1 MKKRIVYLAL
11 FTVMTVVS
19 ALLSL
24 SPSVTVEREQAE
36 QSAVLL
42 SEEAKRVVLADES
55 GTDFTL
61 YFSSDAVQADQA
73 LTSEI
78 SKLVYEL
85 YGVRMRAKS
94 DAASKPAENEILIG
108 RTNRPE
114 SEEFLE
120 AITASVAKEEDLVWG
135 FAFINGKLVYTANST
150 LAFDYGKG
158 EFLNYLIENDFTV
171 SEDLFRV
178 SIKTREEYD
187 AEIEADEEL
196 KRQKIL
202 NELKEKNAA
211 FKQSDFGGAPKSM
224 GTSPYAPPVLYPA
237 EGVHPRIFIT
247 EDKIDEVLEIMKDPA
262 YAGLVDTFW
271 IDVNKSGCTDGFPIV
286 EFKDPNDEYEDD
298 YYRYDVK
305 IISAL
310 QNKAFAYLL
319 TGDEIYGYEAI
330 VGAKNMIITL
340 KYSTYIHMDLYH
352 GASHVMDAL
361 AKIYDW
367 CYDLLTEEDKN
378 HFAAGVS
385 NVLGPQMEAGMRF
398 PPSGMNGVSGHGT
411 GPQLLRDWIMICIAF
426 FDEMPDW
433 WEFVGGRFFEE
444 YVPVINEHTKSGW
457 VTQGTA
463 CYGPGK
469 FYEAM
474 SAAWLLY
481 LSTGQLPYNEDG
493 LKLAPYYVISHL
505 QANGKY
511 FQTGDGARNVA
522 GGSLDY
528 AYLYDVAAIFGDSTL
543 TGYLY
548 SITDGLNSAAK
559 PDWGNDAPAA
569 KVLAYISYLPEPDE
583 NFFDSIDTIQYF
595 AHPAGTMTARNSWDE
610 DGAVAYMK
618 IGTMTMANH
627 DIYDHGTFQ
636 IYYKGL
642 LAATSGTYNKYG
654 SNVHRYYLQ
663 STVAHNG
670 ILVFNPAFASATP
683 ELGTDPETGEPN
695 PLDVTNGQRYFY
707 SGSQKRRG
715 EAGTIENWLGGNYNM
730 GEITGYDIGYSYEDG
745 SAEFG
750 YIAGE
755 ISSSYDAE
763 TVRYLERRMLTLF
776 TSDPNYPMLFFTFD
790 TVEATDAAFSK
801 TYLLHTTK
809 EPVIDEENMSA
820 DIREGEGRLFVQSL
834 FGADVI
840 EKVGGEGRAYWING
854 YYDTDGT
861 YVEGKNC
868 VDTYAPHDN
877 FNRFW
882 GRMQLRAS
890 GDATTRMLTAM
901 FVTDAENEETP
912 LFEKFSSDAV
922 YGAKFRD
929 IYTVFLT
936 TRERTYQSFSFET
949 DGVGLSKYYV
959 SGIEA
964 GTWKVSVDGVTVATV
979 AVDDNSG
986 FASFT
991 APSGNVLFT
1000 PTENVIGANGGKI
1013 SYVTGGGILGLNV
1026 PYSYRNETATPLTTD
1041 VTRGVD
1047 TFLGWYTTPT
1057 YDEGTEITE
1066 IPAGHTGTVKIYA
1079 KWLSVFL
1086 DEDFSESEINLF
1098 EKNQTIGGIGYTALS
1113 KEGASFITKK
1123 DEDGTPYLEWTE
1135 GKNDPLMTVT
1145 DTVKNFAAMST
1156 DDETV
1161 SYEVSFSRDGD
1172 NPIIPFHLRVM
1183 SNVEYGTGAQR
1194 VFGETR
1200 IFTVSG
1206 DGKVRL
1212 GSSGPIIGDISAGD
1226 ILTVRIALDFRNETL
1241 TAYDENGA
1249 EMQSIKFTV
1258 PEKSGAPNGIEW
1270 RKLMKQY
1277 LAYIYPSGAADLGGS
1292 LRIYGIKISESNTL
1306 FNPELATR
1314 AIEYDTAGG
1323 TLAPDAPFY
1332 YSNEVDTPL
1341 PEISKKNAQFLGWYT
1356 TKTFDTGSEITVI
1369 SKDTE
1374 GPVKIY
1380 AKWLMSFIDTDFSD
1394 NTLSADDTGNGSAD
1408 GVDFLT
1414 TGKTGASAVT
1424 KTDANGKT
1432 YIEWVKGSSDTIMR
1446 IINNNDNFST
1456 MSTGKVSYSFRLSKK
1471 VGAPILS
1478 TSQVVLQSNVAAD
1491 GTDRVFGS
1499 LTLFTID
1506 KNGGVI
1512 APNGAEIAKLED
1524 NVISHVNFTLD
1535 FENGLLTYYDA
1546 TYAEVASYSFTAPE
1560 KSGAAST
1567 AEWQRLIRQYLLYFR
1582 ANNNSIDP
1590 TSTLLVYGIS
1600 IKEGDLFKNAELPDG
1615 NGIIY
1620 KTNGGTLP
1628 DGAPTEYDPAH
1639 GTLMPTDLHRE
1650 GYVFGGWYQSSSL
1663 TGERTDYIPAGS
1675 TKPITVYAKWIK
1687 VVVNE
1692 DYSSSDVDVP
1702 ESTTKDVA
1710 GIKYNAGSAGEA
1722 KPGSL
1727 HITERDGNGN
1737 VYLRSATKGKAT
1749 IVCILSDSYNL
1760 SHFATP
1766 EISFEFDLGAS
1777 EGAKLASYTLRLA
1790 TSGGNFGEKQLLS
1803 LNGATGEVK
1812 LINSDK
1818 VIGTVGEGF
1827 TRLRICVSFSAETVS
1842 AYDEGGKL
1850 IDSISLGSVPTAK
1863 ENQKQPESWVEWQKV
1878 AVKYLFYGMLS
1889 RTSGVPS
1896 TESSELLFDNLK
1908 IYDGNPFISFA
1919 QSIPNPNF
1927 ISYVTGGGTLPEG
1940 APTEYDPAVDTV
1952 LPTPE
1957 KSGSVFGGW
1966 YTSSTFEEG
1975 TRVEKIAV
1983 GTEGEYKIFAKW
1995 HGAFVATDFKGAD
2008 INATSEASDT
2018 HGSINF
2024 VTKGKAG
2031 ASFKSTV
2038 DSEGRPYLEWVK
2050 GSADSLFNV
2059 YNEKSNFSTMEKTS
2073 ASYSLRLGKKAGA
2086 PVIASSQIVLESNTA
2101 ADGTQNVW
2109 GALNLL
2115 EIDAAGNVI
2124 CALGDKTVLTAL
2136 DEDGI
2141 TDVNFV
2147 IDFENGVISF
2157 YSETGEIYHSVSFE
2171 APAKSGAESTA
2182 EWQKLIQKYMLYFR
2196 ANDNS
2201 QSPES
2206 ALLIYGIT
2214 VAEGNIFE

>member
-11 FTVMTVVS
+11 FAVITTVAV
-19 ALLSL
+19 AFSL
-24 SPSVTVEREQAE
+24 SITKESAKE
-36 QSAVLL
+36 QSGQSTVLL
-42 SEEAKRVVLADES
+42 ADETKNVVIADES

-61 YFSSDAVQADQA
+61 YFSSDAMQADQA

-85 YGVRMRAKS
+85 YGIRMRAKS
-94 DAASKPAENEILIG
+94 DAASKPAGNEILIG
-108 RTNRPE
+108 NTNRPE
-114 SEEFLE
+114 SEEFL
-120 AITASVAKEEDLVWG
+120 ATITASLAKEEDFVWG
-135 FAFINGKLVYTANST
+135 FAFINGNLVYTANNVI
-150 LAFDYGKG
+150 AFDLGKD

-171 SEDLFRV
+171 PEDLLHV
-178 SIKTREEYD
+178 GIKTREEYD

-196 KRQKIL
+196 KRQMIL

-224 GTSPYAPPVLYPA
+224 GPSPYAPPVLYPA
-237 EGVHPRIFIT
+237 SGMHPRIYIT
-247 EDKIDEVLEIMKDPA
+247 EEKIDDVLKIMADPA

-271 IDVNKSGCTDGFPIV
+271 IDVNKTGCTDGFPTV
-286 EFKDPNDEYEDD
+286 TFKDPNNEYEDD

-330 VGAKNMIITL
+330 VGAKNMILTL

-367 CYDLLTEEDKN
+367 CYDLLTDEDKN

-385 NVLGPQMEAGMRF
+385 NILGPQMENGMRF

-411 GPQLLRDWIMICIAF
+411 GPQLLRDWMMICIAF
-426 FDEMPDW
+426 YDEMPDW
-433 WEFVGGRFFEE
+433 WEFVGGRYFEE

-469 FYEAM
+469 FYEVM
-474 SAAWLLY
+474 TGAWLLY
-481 LSTGQLPYNEDG
+481 LSTGQLPYKEDG

-528 AYLYDVAAIFGDSTL
+528 AYLYDVAAIFGDSVL

-559 PDWGNDAPAA
+559 PDWSNDAPAA
-569 KVLAYISYLPEPDE
+569 KVLAYIAYLPKPDE
-583 NFFDSIDTIQYF
+583 NFFESIDTVQYF
-595 AHPAGTMTARNSWDE
+595 AHPAGTMTARTSWDA
-610 DGAVAYMK
+610 DAAVAYMK

-642 LAATSGTYNKYG
+642 LAGTSGTYNKYG

-670 ILVFNPAFASATP
+670 ILVFNPFFASATP
-683 ELGTDPETGEPN
+683 ELGTDAATGEPN

-730 GEITGYDIGYSYEDG
+730 GEITGYDMGYSYTDG
-745 SAEFG
+745 SPEFG

-755 ISSSYDAE
+755 ITSSYDVE
-763 TVRYLERRMLTLF
+763 TVKYLERRMLTVF

-790 TVEATDAAFSK
+790 TIESTDPSFEK

-809 EPVIDEENMSA
+809 EPIIDVENMSA

-834 FGADVI
+834 FGADVM
-840 EKVGGEGRAYWING
+840 ESVGGEGRAYWING
-854 YYDTDGT
+854 YYNSDGT

-868 VDTYAPHDN
+868 VDMYAPNDN
-877 FNRFW
+877 YKKFW
-882 GRMQLRAS
+882 GRMQLRTS
-890 GDATTRMLTAM
+890 GEATTQMLTAM
-901 FVTDAENEETP
+901 FVTDASNEETP
-912 LFEKFSSDAV
+912 LFEKFSSDTV
-922 YGAKFRD
+922 YGAKFGN
-929 IYTVFLT
+929 IYTLFLT
-936 TRERTYQSFSFET
+936 TRERAYQSFSFET

-1057 YDEGTEITE
+1057 YEKGTEMKE

-1079 KWLSVFL
+1079 KWLSVFV
-1086 DEDFSESEINLF
+1086 DADFSQKPINLI
-1098 EKNQTIGGIGYTALS
+1098 EKSQTVDGIGYSAAS
-1113 KEGASFITKK
+1113 KAGASFITKT
-1123 DEDGTPYLEWTE
+1123 DTSGTPYLEWTE
-1135 GKNDPLMTVT
+1135 GSADPLITVT
-1145 DTVKNFAAMST
+1145 DNVKNLAAMST

-1161 SYEVSFSRDGD
+1161 SYEISFSRDGD

-1183 SNVEYGTGAQR
+1183 SNVEYGTGALR
-1194 VFGETR
+1194 VFGEAR

-1212 GSSGPIIGDISAGD
+1212 GSSGPVIGDISTGD
-1226 ILTVRIALDFRNETL
+1226 ILSVRIALDFKNETL
-1241 TAYDENGA
+1241 TAYDKNGA

-1306 FNPELATR
+1306 YNPELATR

-1323 TLAPDAPFY
+1323 TLASGAPFY
-1332 YSNEVDTPL
+1332 YSNETDTPL

-1369 SKDTE
+1369 SKDTD
-1374 GPVKIY
+1374 GPIKVY

-1394 NTLSADDTGNGSAD
+1394 NTLAANDTRNGSAD

-1432 YIEWVKGSSDTIMR
+1432 YIEWVKGSSDTIMK
-1446 IINNNDNFST
+1446 ITNLEDNFSN

-1499 LTLFTID
+1499 LKLFNIGEDGSVT
-1506 KNGGVI
+1506 

-1524 NVISHVNFTLD
+1524 NVISYINFTLD
-1535 FENGLLTYYDA
+1535 FENGILTYYDE
-1546 TYAEVASYSFTAPE
+1546 TYAELSSYSFTAP
-1560 KSGAAST
+1560 KQSGAAST
-1567 AEWQRLIRQYLLYFR
+1567 SEWQKLIRQYLLYFR
-1582 ANNNSIDP
+1582 ANNSAIDP
-1590 TSTLLVYGIS
+1590 SSALLIYGIS

-1628 DGAPTEYDPAH
+1628 AGAPTEYDPKN
-1639 GTLMPTDLHRE
+1639 GTLLPKDLHRD
-1650 GYVFGGWYQSSSL
+1650 GYVFGGWYINSAL
-1663 TGERTDYIPAGS
+1663 TGERTDYIPAGN
-1675 TKPITVYAKWIK
+1675 TKVITIYAKWIK

-1692 DYSSSDVDVP
+1692 DYSETEVNVP
-1702 ESTTKDVA
+1702 ESTTKDVG
-1710 GIKYNAGSAGEA
+1710 GIKYNAGSAAEA
-1722 KPGSL
+1722 KPGSF
-1727 HITERDGNGN
+1727 HITERDENGN
-1737 VYLRSATKGKAT
+1737 VYLRSATKGKSS
-1749 IVCILSDSYNL
+1749 IVCAMSDDYNL
-1760 SHFATP
+1760 SHFANP
-1766 EISFEFDLGAS
+1766 EISFEFDLGAPS
-1777 EGAKLASYTLRLA
+1777 DAKLASYSVRLA
-1790 TSGGNFGEKQLLS
+1790 TSGGDFGEKQLLS

-1812 LINSDK
+1812 LANSGK
-1818 VIGTVGEGF
+1818 VIAVVGEGF
-1827 TRLRICVSFSAETVS
+1827 TRLRICVSFAAETIS
-1842 AYDEGGKL
+1842 AFGEDGEL
-1850 IDSISLGSVPTAK
+1850 IDSVSLGSVPTAK
-1863 ENQKQPESWVEWQKV
+1863 ANKTQPESWVAWQKV
-1878 AVKYLFYGMLS
+1878 AVKYLFYGILS
-1889 RTSGVPS
+1889 RASGVSS
-1896 TESSELLFDNLK
+1896 TESSEVLFDNLK
-1908 IYDGNPFISFA
+1908 IYDGNPFIRFA
-1919 QSIPNPNF
+1919 EKIPSSNF
-1927 ISYVTGGGTLPEG
+1927 INYVTGGGTLPEG
-1940 APTEYDPAVDTV
+1940 APTEYDPALGAP
-1952 LPTPE
+1952 LPTPS
-1957 KSGSVFGGW
+1957 KFNAVFGGW
-1966 YTSSTFEEG
+1966 YTTESFEEG
-1975 TRVEKIAV
+1975 TRVEKIDV
-1983 GTEGEYKIFAKW
+1983 GTTGEFKIFAKW
-1995 HGAFVATDFKGAD
+1995 HGAFVATDFAGSD

-2018 HGSINF
+2018 HGSLNL
-2024 VTKGKAG
+2024 VTKGKTG
-2031 ASFKSTV
+2031 ASFKSSV

-2059 YNEKSNFSTMEKTS
+2059 FNENNNFSTMEKGA
-2073 ASYSLRLGKKAGA
+2073 ASYSLRLKKKAGA
-2086 PVIASSQIVLESNTA
+2086 PVIASSQIVLQSNVS

-2109 GALNLL
+2109 GSMNLFK
-2115 EIDAAGNVI
+2115 IDAGGNVI
-2124 CALGDKTVLTAL
+2124 SGFDNQTVLATVTE
-2136 DEDGI
+2136 DEI
-2141 TDVNFV
+2141 TDINFV
-2147 IDFENGVISF
+2147 IDFENGVASF

-2171 APAKSGAESTA
+2171 APKNSGAESTA

-2196 ANDNS
+2196 ANDS
-2201 QSPES
+2201 TQPPES

>member
-1 MKKRIVYLAL
+1 MKKSIVYLAL
-11 FTVMTVVS
+11 FAVMTVISVT
-19 ALLSL
+19 LSL
-24 SPSVTVEREQAE
+24 SVSTEGDEKQIG

-42 SEEAKRVVLADES
+42 ADESKNVVIADES

-78 SKLVYEL
+78 SKLVYDF

-94 DAASKPAENEILIG
+94 DVASKPDKNEILIG
-108 RTNRPE
+108 KTNRPE

-120 AITASVAKEEDLVWG
+120 AILASVAKEEDLAWG
-135 FAFINGKLVYTANST
+135 FAFINGNLVYTANSS
-150 LAFDYGKG
+150 LAFDYGKD
-158 EFLNYLIENDFTV
+158 EFLNYLIDNDFTV

-178 SIKTREEYD
+178 GIKTREEYD

-224 GTSPYAPPVLYPA
+224 GSSPYAPPVLYPA
-237 EGVHPRIFIT
+237 KGMHPRIFIT
-247 EDKIDEVLEIMKDPA
+247 ADKIDDVLEIMKDPA
-262 YAGLVDTFW
+262 YSGLVDTFW
-271 IDVNKSGCTDGFPIV
+271 TDVERSGCTDGFPIV
-286 EFKDPNDEYEDD
+286 EFNDPNDEYEDD

-319 TGDEIYGYEAI
+319 TGDEIFGYEAI
-330 VGAKNMIITL
+330 VGAKNMILTL

-361 AKIYDW
+361 SKIYDW
-367 CYDLLTEEDKN
+367 CYELLTEEDKN

-385 NVLGPQMEAGMRF
+385 NVLGPQMESGMRF

-505 QANGKY
+505 QSNGKY
-511 FQTGDGARNVA
+511 FQTGDGARNVV
-522 GGSLDY
+522 GGTLDY
-528 AYLYDVAAIFGDSTL
+528 AYLYDVAAIFGDSVL

-569 KVLAYISYLPEPDE
+569 KVLAYISYLPEPEE
-583 NFFDSIDTIQYF
+583 NYFDSIDTIQYF
-595 AHPAGTMTARNSWDE
+595 AHPAGTMTARNSWE
-610 DGAVAYMK
+610 ADGAVAYMK

-642 LAATSGTYNKYG
+642 LAGTSGTYNKYG

-670 ILVFNPAFASATP
+670 ILVFNPTFASATP

-730 GEITGYDIGYSYEDG
+730 GEITGYDTGYSYEDG

-755 ISSSYDAE
+755 ISSSYDQE
-763 TVRYLERRMLTLF
+763 TVSYLERRMLTLF

-790 TVEATDAAFSK
+790 TIESTDSSFEK

-809 EPVIDEENMSA
+809 EPTVDEENMSA

-840 EKVGGEGRAYWING
+840 EKIGGEGYAYWING

-861 YVEGKNC
+861 YIDGKNC
-868 VDTYAPHDN
+868 VDMYAPHDN
-877 FNRFW
+877 YNKFW

-890 GDATTRMLTAM
+890 GEATTQMLTAM
-901 FVTDAENEETP
+901 FVTDASNEETP
-912 LFEKFSSDAV
+912 LFEKFSSDAA
-922 YGAKFRD
+922 YGAKFGD
-929 IYTVFLT
+929 IYAIFINS
-936 TRERTYQSFSFET
+936 RERAYKDFSVET
-949 DGVGLSKYYV
+949 DGTGLSKYYV

-964 GTWKVSVDGVTVATV
+964 GTWKITVDGVTVATV
-979 AVDDNSG
+979 AVDEESG
-986 FASFT
+986 FTSFT
-991 APSGNVLFT
+991 APSGNVRFT
-1000 PTENVIGANGGKI
+1000 PTDNVVGANGGKI
-1013 SYVTGGGILGLNV
+1013 NYVTSGGVLGADV
-1026 PYSYRNETATPLTTD
+1026 PYSYRNETATLLTTD
-1041 VTRGVD
+1041 VQRGVD
-1047 TFLGWYTTPT
+1047 TFIGWYTTPT
-1057 YDEGTEITE
+1057 FDEGMEIKE

-1079 KWLSVFL
+1079 KWLSVFIN
-1086 DEDFSESEINLF
+1086 EDFSKNEVNIF

-1113 KEGASFITKK
+1113 KTGASFITKK
-1123 DEDGTPYLEWTE
+1123 DESGTPYLEWTE
-1135 GKNDPLMTVT
+1135 GESDPLMTVT
-1145 DTVKNFAAMST
+1145 DSTKNFSNMST
-1156 DDETV
+1156 EDETV
-1161 SYEVSFSRDGD
+1161 SYELSFARDGD

-1183 SNVEYGTGAQR
+1183 SNVEYGTGTQR

-1212 GSSGPIIGDISAGD
+1212 GSSGPIIGDISTGD

-1241 TAYDENGA
+1241 TAYDKNGA
-1249 EMQSIKFTV
+1249 EMQSIKITV

-1277 LAYIYPSGAADLGGS
+1277 LAYIYPSGSADLGGS
-1292 LRIYGIKISESNTL
+1292 LRIYGLKISESNTL

-1332 YSNEVDTPL
+1332 YSNENDTPL
-1341 PEISKKNAQFLGWYT
+1341 PEISKKNAEFLGWYT
-1356 TKTFDTGSEITVI
+1356 TKTFDTGTEITVI

-1374 GPVKIY
+1374 GPLKIY

-1394 NTLSADDTGNGSAD
+1394 DTLSADDTKNGSAD

-1424 KTDANGKT
+1424 KTDESGKT
-1432 YIEWVKGSSDTIMR
+1432 YIEWVKGSSDSIMR
-1446 IINNNDNFST
+1446 VINNTDNFSN

-1471 VGAPILS
+1471 AGTPILS
-1478 TSQVVLQSNVAAD
+1478 SSQIILQSNVAAD

-1499 LTLFTID
+1499 LGLFTIAKD
-1506 KNGGVI
+1506 GSVI
-1512 APNGAEIAKLED
+1512 APNGAQIAKLED
-1524 NVISHVNFTLD
+1524 NVISYVNFTID
-1535 FENGLLTYYDA
+1535 FENGILTYYDD

-1582 ANNNSIDP
+1582 ADNNSIDP
-1590 TSTLLVYGIS
+1590 ASTLLVYGIS

-1620 KTNGGTLP
+1620 KTNGGVLP
-1628 DGAPTEYDPAH
+1628 EDAPEEYDPER
-1639 GTLMPTDLHRE
+1639 GTLLPTDLHRD
-1650 GYVFGGWYQSSSL
+1650 GYVFGGWYLTSSL
-1663 TGERTDYIPAGS
+1663 TGQRTDYILAGG
-1675 TKPITVYAKWIK
+1675 TKAVVVYAKWIK
-1687 VVVNE
+1687 VVVDE
-1692 DYSSSDVDVP
+1692 DYSGTEVDVP
-1702 ESTTKDVA
+1702 ESTTKEVA
-1710 GIKYNAGSAGEA
+1710 GIRYNAGSDGEI
-1722 KPGSL
+1722 KPGSF
-1727 HITERDGNGN
+1727 HITERDEYGN
-1737 VYLRSATKGKAT
+1737 VYLKSATKGKAT

-1766 EISFEFDLGAS
+1766 EISFEFDLGAP
-1777 EGAKLASYTLRLA
+1777 EDAKLASYTLRLA
-1790 TSGGNFGEKQLLS
+1790 TSGGDFGEKQLLA
-1803 LNGATGEVK
+1803 LNGATGEVN

-1827 TRLRICVSFSAETVS
+1827 TRLRICVNFVTETVS
-1842 AYDEGGKL
+1842 AYGESGEL
-1850 IDSISLGSVPTAK
+1850 IDSVSLGSVPTAK
-1863 ENQKQPESWVEWQKV
+1863 ANKTQPESWAQWQKV

-1889 RTSGVPS
+1889 RASGVSS
-1896 TESSELLFDNLK
+1896 TESSELLFDNLR
-1908 IYDGNPFISFA
+1908 IYDGNPFISFP

-1940 APTEYDPAVDTV
+1940 APTEYDPEVDTT
-1952 LPTPE
+1952 LPVPQKT
-1957 KSGSVFGGW
+1957 GFIFGGW
-1966 YTSSTFEEG
+1966 YTSEAFDEG
-1975 TRVEKIAV
+1975 TRVEKIDV
-1983 GTEGEYKIFAKW
+1983 GTAGEYKIFAKW
-1995 HGAFVATDFKGAD
+1995 HKAFAATDFEGSD
-2008 INATSEASDT
+2008 INATSEAS
-2018 HGSINF
+2018 GAYGNINF
-2024 VTKGKAG
+2024 VTKGKVD
-2031 ASFKSTV
+2031 ASFKSAV
-2038 DSEGRPYLEWVK
+2038 DGEGRPYLEWVK

-2059 YNEKSNFSTMEKTS
+2059 LDANNNFSTMQKGE
-2073 ASYSLRLGKKAGA
+2073 ASYSLRLKKKAGT
-2086 PVIASSQIVLESNTA
+2086 PVITSSQIVLESNVA

-2109 GALNLL
+2109 ATLNLL
-2115 EIDAAGNVI
+2115 KIDAEGNVV
-2124 CALGDKTVLTAL
+2124 CGYDGKTVLATL
-2136 DEDGI
+2136 SEDVI

-2157 YSETGEIYHSVSFE
+2157 YSQAGEIYHSVSFE
-2171 APAKSGAESTA
+2171 APVKSGAENTA

-2196 ANDNS
+2196 ADNNS

-2214 VAEGNIFE
+2214 IAEGNIYK